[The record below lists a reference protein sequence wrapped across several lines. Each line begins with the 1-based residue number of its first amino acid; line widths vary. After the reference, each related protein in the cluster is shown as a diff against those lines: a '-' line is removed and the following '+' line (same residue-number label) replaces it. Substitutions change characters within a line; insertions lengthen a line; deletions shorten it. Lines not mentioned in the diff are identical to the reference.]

1 MAELAAFSLARRRAY
16 VVFDADHL
24 KNQHVRQAEI
34 RLAFMLHAAGA
45 LLIRRRRCNPHT
57 LSML

>member
-1 MAELAAFSLARRRAY
+1 
-16 VVFDADHL
+16 
-24 KNQHVRQAEI
+24 
-34 RLAFMLHAAGA
+34 LAFMLHAAGA